1 MLTSIKLSIQLLVD
15 GGSPLFQVFM
25 FTSPFG
31 VVNFFGSHL
40 AFLQHLKGSSW
51 TLSFRLR
58 GVEDKAWMTDVTC
71 GYRLL
76 MDPTPTT
83 QFITYCAEQE
93 FGEDAEV
100 TRVRDEQGRAPCRD
114 NKYLIVSAQKNFYEF
129 KGLVNI
135 NGITFGFKAKTFK
148 AKQPEW
154 SFTPEALLKERKRP
168 A

>member
-1 MLTSIKLSIQLLVD
+1 
-15 GGSPLFQVFM
+15 
-25 FTSPFG
+25 
-31 VVNFFGSHL
+31 
-40 AFLQHLKGSSW
+40 
-51 TLSFRLR
+51 
-58 GVEDKAWMTDVTC
+58 MTDTTC
-71 GYRLL
+71 DYRLL

-83 QFITYCAEQE
+83 KFITYCAEQE

-154 SFTPEALLKERKRP
+154 SFTPEALLKERKSST
-168 A
+168 